1 MDKKWIVLCLV
12 LSSLSVSAARL
23 QKKAFLSPMEQLHRT
38 LAGKGVRVEPNSA
51 YPEESLV
58 QRVTFIVDQ
67 KGTLARFYMD
77 YTFTED
83 GRVVKREL
91 RGGNYVVLWS
101 AMELSRE
108 EIDRRFKDCVEA
120 CNEQYRQAR
129 GRLPRG
135 ARFKNL
141 KMCIAAC
148 DLFWYG
154 GDGAGPEF

>member
-1 MDKKWIVLCLV
+1 MTKKCVAICLV
-12 LSSLSVSAARL
+12 LSTVSVSASQI
-23 QKKAFLSPMEQLHRT
+23 QKKAYLSPMEQLHRV

-67 KGTLARFYMD
+67 KGALARFYMD
-77 YTFTED
+77 YTFAED

-91 RGGNYVVLWS
+91 RGSNYFVLWS

-108 EIDRRFKDCVEA
+108 ELDKRFKDCIET
-120 CNEQYRQAR
+120 CNEQYRSSR
-129 GRLPRG
+129 GRLPRR
-135 ARFKNL
+135 ARYANL

-154 GDGAGPEF
+154 GDGSGPEF